1 METVKSVFITKE
13 LPYKEKNQMS
23 TRKVVFCFIHS
34 KPEYDKTNN
43 MFSMG
48 FSIKNSNEENDNELL
63 QKKIAEGR
71 ATKALVDEVAFT
83 EYEFFRGTK
92 RFFRTWES
100 VKNKENEKFDL
111 FVKTTLEKFVN
122 NFSELSKRSDY

>member
-34 KPEYDKTNN
+34 KPEFDKTDNV
-43 MFSMG
+43 FSMG

-71 ATKALVDEVAFT
+71 ATKVLFDEVAFT
-83 EYEFFRGTK
+83 EYDSFRGIK
-92 RFFRTWES
+92 RFFRTWKS